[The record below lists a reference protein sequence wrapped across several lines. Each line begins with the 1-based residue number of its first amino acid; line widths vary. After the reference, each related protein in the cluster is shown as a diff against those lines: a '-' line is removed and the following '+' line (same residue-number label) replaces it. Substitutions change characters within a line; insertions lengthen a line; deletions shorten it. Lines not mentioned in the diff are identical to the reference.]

1 MNRRISSTIFTCLF
15 FSIFLL
21 DSFSAQGQDTIRL
34 YYVLDDPN
42 LNATSVQKLDSLVYH
57 RIIEDGKK
65 IIIVGYAD
73 YLGSTSYNVALSK
86 KRANSVKQ
94 HLLSIG
100 LNTRNIVLCEG
111 KGEVPRDNE
120 IPDGYA
126 PDRRVDVVLNS
137 DAAQPIVSPKPS
149 IQPSTVKNIDSTNN
163 NIANKLKDV
172 AIGETFVLN
181 NIYFYAGRH
190 TVRESSIEE
199 LELLYE
205 ALDANPNIH
214 VRIEGHV
221 CCIKPTAPDALDEGT
236 FELALSVNR
245 AKAIYHYL
253 IAEGIEKERLEYV
266 GFGKR
271 RPAVADEKTTEDA
284 NKNRRVEIRVLKK

>member
-1 MNRRISSTIFTCLF
+1 MSRRTFLPLLPALFTLLF
-15 FSIFLL
+15 IHSYSIN
-21 DSFSAQGQDTIRL
+21 AQDTIRL
-34 YYVLDDPN
+34 YYHLDDPK
-42 LNATSVQKLDSLVYH
+42 LNTVSTHQLDSLVYH

-73 YLGSTSYNVALSK
+73 YLGSSSYNALLSK

-94 HLLSIG
+94 HLLNIG
-100 LNTRNIVLCEG
+100 LNTKNIVLCEG
-111 KGEVPRDNE
+111 KGEIPRDNE
-120 IPDGYA
+120 VPEGFA

-137 DAAQPIVSPKPS
+137 EKAQPIVVKKASIKPVDIKPS
-149 IQPSTVKNIDSTNN
+149 TENTIKDQ
-163 NIANKLKDV
+163 LKDV
-172 AIGETFVLN
+172 AVGETFVLK

-190 TVRESSIEE
+190 TVRESSLEE
-199 LELLYE
+199 LGLLYE
-205 ALDANPNIH
+205 ALEANPNIH
-214 VRIEGHV
+214 VQIEGHV
-221 CCIKPTAPDALDEGT
+221 CCIRPTAPDALDEGT

-253 IAEGIEKERLEYV
+253 IAEGIEKERLKYV

-271 RPAVADEKTTEDA
+271 RPAVAEEKTPEDA